1 MTDHRQPSEAVLRF
15 ELRRALAEH
24 EPDRTAMLNRIAAN
38 RGGSRRPAWAQTV
51 RLAGSAL
58 AVATVLGIG
67 GIASWAVAANNNAP
81 EIQPAAPPPDTAPV
95 TIGSASPSP
104 SASPTHRPVTSRPPT
119 SVPASASGSGSPS
132 RPEVRGHPG
141 DTQVEKASLWSDG
154 SVDPAG
160 TGAGEQSIVTLKAGA
175 DITELDLTIRVVMT
189 PGLADQGATDDVAT
203 AGITATVERQSD
215 ALLYHFVLGEGA
227 TLPAGTYTFTAHYG
241 HDGEGRD
248 ANDDTYEALG
258 MDVSR
263 KRLHVYGNFDVS
275 KD

>member
-38 RGGSRRPAWAQTV
+38 RGSRRPAWAQAV

-58 AVATVLGIG
+58 AVATVLGVG

-81 EIQPAAPPPDTAPV
+81 ETRPAAPPPVTAPV

-104 SASPTHRPVTSRPPT
+104 SASPTRRQVTSQPHIP
-119 SVPASASGSGSPS
+119 VPSSASASASASG
-132 RPEVRGHPG
+132 PEVRGHPG

-154 SVDPAG
+154 SIDPAG
-160 TGAGEQSIVTLKAGA
+160 TGAAEQSIITLKASA

-189 PGLADQGATDDVAT
+189 PGLADQGATDDVPT

-258 MDVSR
+258 LDVNR
-263 KRLHVYGNFDVS
+263 KRLHVYGNFDAT